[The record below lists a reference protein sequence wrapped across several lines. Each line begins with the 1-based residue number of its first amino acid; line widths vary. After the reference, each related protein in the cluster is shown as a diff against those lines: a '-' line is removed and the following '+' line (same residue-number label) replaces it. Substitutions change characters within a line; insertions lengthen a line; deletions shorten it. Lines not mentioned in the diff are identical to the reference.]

1 MKRSKKFG
9 LGRRLTLVM
18 AVVLTVILAASFLM
32 IYLNVSRGTEA
43 SANSELQ
50 ALVKNNAAS
59 LQAQITAPLLSARS
73 LASSFKNF
81 QGVDPAQRRTVYTA
95 IMEGVLQDNPD
106 YLGVWA
112 CFGANA
118 LDGLDAQ
125 NANTPTSDATGR
137 FIPYWHWSNGAPEL
151 EALVNYETPGAGDYY
166 LKARDSG
173 METILEPYTYEIDG
187 KNVLLT
193 SLAVPVKDE
202 SGAVLGVV
210 GVDVTLDALQQ
221 TQLDKGTY
229 QSAYF
234 YALSS
239 SGIYFKHADATALGA
254 NLRDRET
261 ENVDQ
266 ILAAVQQ
273 GKVYS
278 YDSTSQK
285 TGQVVR
291 RMLVPLTIGNTGT
304 PWALAAAV
312 DVAEITATTRSTLLL
327 LILTLAA
334 TLLITILVMAL
345 LLSRSVS
352 LPIKLAAAKGNQY
365 AEGDF
370 SDSIPEAFI
379 RRGDEIGTLAQSF
392 DTLYHRMNELMASI
406 KAASSEVSAGAKLIS
421 SSSEEMAQGATEQ
434 ASAIEELSS
443 SIEEIA
449 SQTKQ
454 NAENA
459 SQANELADHT
469 RQSAEGGNLQMQQM
483 LTAMEEINQAS
494 ASISKIIKIID
505 DIAFQTN
512 ILALNAAVEA
522 ARAGEHGKGFAVVA
536 QEVRSLAARSASA
549 AKETTQMIEASIRKV
564 DDGRRIAE
572 ETARSMASIQQ
583 EIGQVAQ
590 LIRSINTAS
599 GEQSVGIAQINQGI
613 IQVSQVV
620 QMNSATA
627 QQSAATS
634 EELNR
639 QADTLE
645 SQVMRFKL
653 QKAQYAEDSRA
664 VSSKGEDRASLKF

>member
-1 MKRSKKFG
+1 
-9 LGRRLTLVM
+9 M
-18 AVVLTVILAASFLM
+18 AVVLIVILAASFLM
-32 IYLNVSRGTEA
+32 IYLNVSRDTEA
-43 SANSELQ
+43 SADSELK
-50 ALVKNNAAS
+50 ALAEKNAAS
-59 LQAQITAPLLSARS
+59 VQAQLTAPLLTARA
-73 LASSFKNF
+73 LAGSFQNF
-81 QGVDPAQRRTVYTA
+81 QGIDALQRRAVYTA
-95 IMEGVLQDNPD
+95 MMEGILKNNPD

-112 CFGANA
+112 CFEPNA

-125 NANTPTSDATGR
+125 YVNTPASDATGR
-137 FIPYWHWSNGAPEL
+137 FIPYWHWSDSASKL
-151 EALVNYETPGAGDYY
+151 EALVDYGTPGAGDYY

-173 METILEPYTYEIDG
+173 AETILEPYSYEIDG
-187 KNVLLT
+187 KSVLLT
-193 SLAVPVKDE
+193 SMAVPVKDA
-202 SGAVLGVV
+202 SGAVVGVV
-210 GVDVTLDALQQ
+210 GVDVTLEALEQM
-221 TQLDKGTY
+221 QLEKGTY
-229 QSAYF
+229 SSAYF
-234 YALSS
+234 YALSN
-239 SGIYFKHADATALGA
+239 SGIYFIHSDATALGV
-254 NLRDRET
+254 NLKDRET
-261 ENVDQ
+261 VNVDQ
-266 ILAAVQQ
+266 TLAAVKQ
-273 GKVYS
+273 GEYFS
-278 YDSTSQK
+278 YESTSVK
-285 TGQVVR
+285 TGQQVQ
-291 RMLVPLTIGNTGT
+291 RMLVPIAIGDTGT

-312 DVAEITATTRSTLLL
+312 DVSEITATTRSTLWL
-327 LILTLAA
+327 LIITLAV
-334 TLLITILVMAL
+334 TLLISIVVMAL
-345 LLSRSVS
+345 VFSRSVS
-352 LPIKLAAAKGNQY
+352 RPVKLAAAKGNQY
-365 AEGDF
+365 AEGNF
-370 SDSIPEAFI
+370 SDSVPEVFL
-379 RRGDEIGTLAQSF
+379 RRGDEIGALAQAF
-392 DTLYHRMNELMASI
+392 DTLYHRMNELLANI
-406 KAASSEVSAGAKLIS
+406 KAASSEVSAGGKLIS
-421 SSSEEMAQGATEQ
+421 SSSEELAQGATEQ

-454 NAENA
+454 NADNA

-469 RQSAEGGNLQMQQM
+469 RKSAESGNLQMQQM

-549 AKETTQMIEASIRKV
+549 AQETTQMIEASIRKV

-572 ETARSMASIQQ
+572 ETARSMASIQH

-639 QADTLE
+639 QAETLE
-645 SQVMRFKL
+645 SQVSQFKL
-653 QKAQYAEDSRA
+653 EEKKYAGNPQATVRH
-664 VSSKGEDRASLKF
+664 KGDDHATLNF